1 MKRTVYLFCVTSVID
16 LFVCLLSCGM
26 AGHLLAVISDQN
38 GLACLRLGRVAADS
52 KLLTY
57 VEKVARKHRVM
68 AAADLCE
75 AWFFCSIF

>member
-38 GLACLRLGRVAADS
+38 GLACLRLGDVASDS
-52 KLLTY
+52 VLLTY
-57 VEKVARKHRVM
+57 LLFFACEYRVM
-68 AAADLCE
+68 AAAYLCE
-75 AWFFCSIF
+75 VWFFCSIF

>member
-1 MKRTVYLFCVTSVID
+1 MFD
-16 LFVCLLSCGM
+16 LCICLPHCRII
-26 AGHLLAVISDQN
+26 AQLLAGMSGQN

-57 VEKVARKHRVM
+57 VEEVARKHRVM

-75 AWFFCSIF
+75 AWFFCSSF